1 MVEKSVEIYL
11 EKKAKLQS
19 PYMQCMLPCWRGLQF
34 PKAAETEY
42 TPNDISATNFNL

>member
-1 MVEKSVEIYL
+1 MEKSVEIDL
-11 EKKAKLQS
+11 GEKKSKIAGS
-19 PYMQCMLPCWRGLQF
+19 VRATMLPCRGGLQF